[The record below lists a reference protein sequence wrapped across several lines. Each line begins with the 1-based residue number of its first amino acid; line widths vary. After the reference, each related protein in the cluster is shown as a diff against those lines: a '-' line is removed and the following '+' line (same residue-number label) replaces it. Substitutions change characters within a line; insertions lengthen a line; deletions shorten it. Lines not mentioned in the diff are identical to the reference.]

1 MMWRRCC
8 GNDHQRGPVR
18 GYRRV
23 ACGIRL
29 YQPLRADTPVRIT
42 TRELWQAPCTPPSLS
57 RCIRLIQ
64 FLTVRIDGGRHGVW
78 VDPI

>member
-42 TRELWQAPCTPPSLS
+42 YSHNACGWRGTRVFRS
-57 RCIRLIQ
+57 REFSSVSKCDRGH
-64 FLTVRIDGGRHGVW
+64 D
-78 VDPI
+78 DPQRRT